1 MEKVFT
7 EHIKIPVLKGEN
19 MRGRPKKPRIV
30 KNQPHIRQ
38 FSPRGQIGRPGY
50 QELTTGEYE
59 ALRLSDFIG
68 LNQRESAASME
79 VSQQTFSRVLKGA
92 RKGVSEALVLGKI
105 IKIIDPA
112 KVSKKCRKKGRKASK
127 NPS

>member
-1 MEKVFT
+1 
-7 EHIKIPVLKGEN
+7 

-30 KNQPHIRQ
+30 KKEPHVRQ

-50 QELTTGEYE
+50 QELTIGQYE
-59 ALRLSDFIG
+59 ALRLNDFIG
-68 LNQRESAASME
+68 LDQRGSAASME

-92 RKGVSEALVLGKI
+92 RKAVSEALVLGKI
-105 IKIIDPA
+105 IRIIDPK
-112 KVSKKCRKKGRKASK
+112 KVSKNSRKKGGKAPK